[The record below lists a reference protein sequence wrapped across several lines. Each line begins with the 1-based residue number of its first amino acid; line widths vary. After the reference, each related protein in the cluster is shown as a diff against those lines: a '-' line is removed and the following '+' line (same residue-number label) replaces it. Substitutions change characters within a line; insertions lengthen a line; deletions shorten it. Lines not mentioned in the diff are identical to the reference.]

1 MVRLTV
7 TLVASQPGAGPMLDA
22 LRSLLVSTRL
32 ARGCLGC
39 QAWREADDETTL
51 HYAEEWATESDVR
64 RRVLSNRF
72 TSLLAVM
79 EAAIEPPRIRFDFI
93 TMTRGLDY
101 VEEVRHETAGGA
113 RRM

>member
-7 TLVASQPGAGPMLDA
+7 TLVASQASSGPMLEA

-39 QAWREADDETTL
+39 VAWRESDDETTL
-51 HYAEEWATESDVR
+51 HYVEEWATETDVQ
-64 RRVLSNRF
+64 RRVKSDRF

-79 EAAIEPPRIRFDFI
+79 EAAIEPPRVRFDFI
-93 TMTRGLDY
+93 TTSRGLDY
-101 VEEVRHETAGGA
+101 VEEVRHGSPRA